1 MGGIRPPREFGFMDR
16 AALALGGALIRLGAR
31 LNFHKLFE
39 EEIADFDV
47 NALEKRQRASFKNAG
62 VPLPA

>member
-1 MGGIRPPREFGFMDR
+1 
-16 AALALGGALIRLGAR
+16 LIRLGAH

-47 NALEKRQRASFKNAG
+47 GALAKRQHVAFRQAG
-62 VPLPA
+62 VPMPEGA